1 MKALITDIVKEDRLT
16 YVVFSCPAGEGFGI
30 WRCASDP
37 ERIGYDVE
45 FDFDQRVQTDMIV
58 YEDCAPSFTR
68 IGEKTAVHAKVDAV
82 DDDGMAYL
90 RLHASCLVMSESD
103 LTPSAKNSRIFFTL
117 RKDQITLT
125 PFGI

>member
-1 MKALITDIVKEDRLT
+1 MKTLVTDIVKKDRLT
-16 YVVFSCPAGEGFGI
+16 YVVFSSPAGEGFGI
-30 WRCASDP
+30 WQSGAEP
-37 ERIGYDVE
+37 ERKSYDVE

-58 YEDCAPSFTR
+58 YDDCEPSFTR
-68 IGEKTAVHAKVDAV
+68 VGEETAVHAKIDAV

-117 RKDQITLT
+117 SKDQITLT